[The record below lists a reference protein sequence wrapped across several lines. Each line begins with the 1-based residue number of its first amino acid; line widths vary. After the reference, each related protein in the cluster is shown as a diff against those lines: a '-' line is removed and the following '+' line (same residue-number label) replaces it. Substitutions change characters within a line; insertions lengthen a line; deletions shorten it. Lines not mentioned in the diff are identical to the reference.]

1 MKSVSIR
8 IAASA
13 CATAIAVSA
22 QAQQPEESSGLQLE
36 EVVVTAQK
44 REQNVQDVPLAV
56 AVVSAA
62 QMERAGVREFADL
75 ENVSPSLLI
84 RGSDQPVNA
93 SVALRGIGTF
103 AFSIGVEPSVA
114 VQVDDVPVSF
124 QPRAFSDMTDVERV
138 EVLRGPQS
146 TLYGKS
152 TSAGLINITTAA
164 PTDEFSAKIN
174 LAATDDD
181 EYRGAFS
188 VSGPIGE
195 RVGYRLT
202 ASHSDFAGNVKNLF
216 DGADVNGK
224 KDTTVRAKLVFRP
237 TDSLDIAL
245 TGNYS
250 KGESTAVPFLVRL
263 SPDARLRGNAALTPA
278 VVMPGL
284 TPSED
289 SLAVTMNTP
298 PHAKSEGLGGSLKVN
313 YSFGNDYTLTSISA
327 YDDFDL
333 NDQQDVDRT
342 SYAGLVNFQG
352 GNFGAISTTQ
362 EFRLQSPSEGAVQYT
377 LGLFYGNNDLDRR
390 FQRGPVFSLANW
402 FATSESTVKA
412 VFGQADWEFIPKTFA
427 TIGARWQDEDISYSF
442 QDIQNGNAFFHGSS
456 QDDAP
461 TYRLGLRHEFT
472 DDVMVF
478 GSFATG
484 HKGQTYD
491 LTTGFN
497 AARAAAGP
505 VNPEE
510 SKAYEIGLKSTL
522 LDRRLMFNVTA
533 FHVTYEDFQQ
543 QGIETIGGVQN
554 FRLTN
559 VGTVKTEGVE
569 IETDWRATEHLRLNA
584 ALAYVDAKIDE
595 FPFANCWPG
604 QTAAQGCTGTPA
616 RQDLGGST
624 LPSAPKFKANLGW
637 DLAIPFGSMPFD
649 GAFSGTYLW
658 VGKQNFSL
666 NQDPQTLVDSYNV
679 LNLVFSLRSHSGAY
693 TVSAFVNNALD
704 EGYFVNGG
712 NQFGNFGNQLATDL
726 WPARD
731 FERYAGLRATFE
743 F

>member
-1 MKSVSIR
+1 MKPISAR
-8 IAASA
+8 LATTA
-13 CATAIAVSA
+13 CAAAFAISA
-22 QAQQPEESSGLQLE
+22 QAQQAEQSSGLELE

-114 VQVDDVPVSF
+114 VQVDDVPVAF
-124 QPRAFSDMTDVERV
+124 QPRAFADLTDVERI

-152 TSAGLINITTAA
+152 TSAGLINITTAP
-164 PTDEFSAKIN
+164 PTEELTAKIN
-174 LAATDDD
+174 LAATSDE

-188 VSGPIGE
+188 ISGPIGE

-202 ASHSDFAGNVKNLF
+202 ASHSDFDGNVKNLY
-216 DGADVNGK
+216 DGQEVNGK
-224 KDTTVRAKLVFRP
+224 KDTTVRAKLNFRP
-237 TDSLDIAL
+237 TDALEIAL

-250 KGESTAVPFLVRL
+250 TGEATSVPFLVRL
-263 SPDARLRGNAALTPA
+263 SPNARLRGNAALSPD

-284 TPSED
+284 NPRED
-289 SLAVTMNTP
+289 SLEVTMNTP
-298 PHAKSEGLGGSLKVN
+298 PHAISKGLGGSLKVSYAFAN
-313 YSFGNDYTLTSISA
+313 QYTLTSISA

-333 NDQQDVDRT
+333 KDQQDVDRT
-342 SYAGLVNFQG
+342 SYSGLVNFQG
-352 GNFGAISTTQ
+352 GNFGAITTSQ
-362 EFRLQSPSEGAVQYT
+362 EFRLQSPSEGKFQYT
-377 LGLFYGNNDLDRR
+377 LGLFYGDNNLDRR

-402 FATSESTVKA
+402 FATSDSTVKA
-412 VFGQADWEFIPKTFA
+412 VFGQGDWEFIPKTFA
-427 TIGARWQDEDISYSF
+427 TIGARWQNEDISYSF
-442 QDIQNGNAFFHGSS
+442 QDIQNGNVFFHGSS
-456 QDDAP
+456 QDDAS

-472 DDVMVF
+472 DDFMLF
-478 GSFATG
+478 GSYATG

-510 SKAYEIGLKSTL
+510 SKGYEVGIKSML
-522 LDRRLMFNVTA
+522 FDRRLMLNVTA
-533 FHVTYEDFQQ
+533 FQVTYEDFQQ

-559 VGTVKTEGVE
+559 VGTVKTKGLEV
-569 IETDWRATEHLRLNA
+569 ETDWRAAEHLRLNA
-584 ALAYVDAKIDE
+584 SLAYVDAKIDE
-595 FPFANCWPG
+595 FPFANCYPG

-616 RQDLGGST
+616 RQDLAGST

-637 DLAIPFGSMPFD
+637 DLDIPLGSMPFN
-649 GAFSGTYLW
+649 GAFSGTWMW

-679 LNLVFSLRSHSGAY
+679 LNLVFSLRSQSGAY

-704 EGYFVNGG
+704 KGYFVNGG

-731 FERYAGLRATFE
+731 FERYAGLRATFQ

>member
-1 MKSVSIR
+1 MKP
-8 IAASA
+8 IALKLAVSA
-13 CATAIAVSA
+13 CTAAFAIPA
-22 QAQQPEESSGLQLE
+22 QAQQAGESGSLQLE

-62 QMERAGVREFADL
+62 QIERAGAREFADL
-75 ENVSPSLLI
+75 QNVSPSLQI
-84 RGSDQPVNA
+84 RGSDQPINA

-114 VQVDDVPVSF
+114 VQVDDVPVAF
-124 QPRAFSDMTDVERV
+124 QSRAFADLTDVERI

-164 PTDEFSAKIN
+164 PTDEFTAKIN
-174 LAATDDD
+174 LAATSDE

-188 VSGPIGE
+188 LSGPIGE

-202 ASHSDFAGNVKNLF
+202 ASRSDFAGNVKNIY
-216 DGADVNGK
+216 DGKDVNGK
-224 KDTTVRAKLVFRP
+224 EETTVRGKLDFHP
-237 TDSLDIAL
+237 TDALEVLL
-245 TGNYS
+245 TGNYV
-250 KGESTAVPFLVRL
+250 KATATSVPILVRL
-263 SPDARLRGNAALTPA
+263 SPNARLRGDPALSPE
-278 VVMPGL
+278 VVLPGL
-284 TPSED
+284 SPGED
-289 SLAVTMNTP
+289 NLEVSMNTP
-298 PHAKSEGLGGSLKVN
+298 PQAESKGLGGSLKVSYN
-313 YSFGNDYTLTSISA
+313 FGNDYSLTSISA

-333 NDQQDVDRT
+333 NDRQDVDRT

-352 GNFGAISTTQ
+352 GNFGAITTSQ

-402 FATSESTVKA
+402 YATSESTVKA
-412 VFGQADWEFIPKTFA
+412 VFGQGDWEFVPKTFA
-427 TIGARWQDEDISYSF
+427 TIGARWQDEDISYTF
-442 QDIQNGNAFFHGSS
+442 NDIQNGNVNFAGSS
-456 QDDAP
+456 QDEAS

-472 DDVMVF
+472 DDFMLF
-478 GSFATG
+478 GSYATG

-510 SKAYEIGLKSTL
+510 SKSMEVGIKSTL
-522 LDRRLMFNVTA
+522 FDRRLMFNVTA
-533 FHVTYEDFQQ
+533 FHVKYEDFQQ
-543 QGIETIGGVQN
+543 QGIETIGGTQN

-559 VGTVKTEGVE
+559 VGTVKTQGLEV
-569 IETDWRATEHLRLNA
+569 ETDFRAAEHLRLNA
-584 ALAYVDAKIDE
+584 AVAYVDAKIDE
-595 FPFANCWPG
+595 FPFANCYPG
-604 QTAAQGCTGTPA
+604 QTAALGCTGTPA

-637 DLAIPFGSMPFD
+637 DWRIPLGSMPFD
-649 GAFSGTYLW
+649 GALSGTYMW

-666 NQDPQTLVDSYNV
+666 NQDPQTEVDSYSV

-731 FERYAGLRATFE
+731 FERYAGIRASFE